1 MIVIVTLAVIIVFL
15 DVLVVN
21 IEGETVCSLKKTLK
35 RFLASDLNVFGK

>member
-1 MIVIVTLAVIIVFL
+1 VIVIVTLAVIIVFP

-21 IEGETVCSLKKTLK
+21 IVGVTVCSLNKTLK